1 MALSGVAEDF
11 QITPNIGGETVTAG
25 QSGGFGLSIQAAGG
39 LTQSIALT
47 CSGAPSESTC
57 TVAPTSVTPSGS
69 AASVVQVTLSTTSP
83 SMLTPRPRS
92 SPPMTGGPNPY
103 LTPPLVLVLMMLA
116 SFLWV
121 ARWRAQPIAIRWY
134 LRAAMSSALLL
145 LALTVPGC
153 GGGGAVAQHNPGTP
167 AGTYS
172 LTVTG
177 TVTSDSAT
185 LTHSVTLKVT
195 VQ

>member
-1 MALSGVAEDF
+1 MLSPA
-11 QITPNIGGETVTAG
+11 
-25 QSGGFGLSIQAAGG
+25 
-39 LTQSIALT
+39 
-47 CSGAPSESTC
+47 
-57 TVAPTSVTPSGS
+57 SVTPSGS

-83 SMLTPRPRS
+83 SMLSPRPRS
-92 SPPMTGGPNPY
+92 LPPVAGAPNPY

-116 SFLWV
+116 SLLWV
-121 ARWRAQPIAIRWY
+121 ARRRAQWIATRWY
-134 LRAAMSSALLL
+134 LGVAMSFALLL

-177 TVTSDSAT
+177 TVTSGSAT
-185 LTHSVTLKVT
+185 LTHSITLKVT